1 MARDTDMNI
10 HYSNDPPQFDGA
22 NLQLHFVAEVDGEAL
37 DCAIT
42 AEALEDHF
50 GAQSA
55 LEGPLRQAFA
65 RGQSRIHAVCTRAIE
80 QRGGAVVLHSG
91 RFRAP
96 DALNVRDIPDALH

>member
-1 MARDTDMNI
+1 MARDADMNI

-55 LEGPLRQAFA
+55 LEGPLREAFA
-65 RGQSRIHAVCTRAIE
+65 RGQSRIHAVCSRAIE